1 MTESGM
7 ARDASILALT
17 GTSQLALPLN
27 GNRQF
32 LVVENVG
39 AAVIGV
45 NYSGPGAAGNPAIL
59 GGSGTETIAPN
70 EKRTFDD
77 WVPQNAVAVVGTI
90 GASVV
95 VIEG

>member
-7 ARDASILALT
+7 ARDASILALS
-17 GTSQLALPLN
+17 GASQAALPLN

-32 LVVENVG
+32 LVIENVG
-39 AAVIGV
+39 AAVVGV
-45 NYSGPGAAGNPAIL
+45 NYSGPGAAGNPASI
-59 GGSGTETIAPN
+59 GGTGTETLAPN

-77 WVPQNAVAVVGTI
+77 WVPQNCVNIIGTI